1 MKRLSSITLV
11 SCALLAMPIVTVA
24 AVAQSSA
31 DVSAD
36 STIVRRVDALV
47 APTAANDSAT
57 SFSISVRPTTVFRLK
72 RGALA
77 ESVDFALVAPVL
89 DPLALPP
96 LTQPDTGRRRAVR
109 TSEWYSRRLTL
120 HRYGSYAMLPLFV
133 TQFVLGNKLIQQK
146 EDQYSGKRLT
156 PIDKGLRNAHIGVG
170 SAVGLLFI
178 SNTTTGVWNY
188 LATRHNVEGR
198 KLRNIHALTMLL
210 ADAGFAYTGLVASKD
225 ATDHGPPEARKHRNL
240 GLGSMAIAT
249 AGASLMWF
257 RKD

>member
-1 MKRLSSITLV
+1 MKRLSSIMLV
-11 SCALLAMPIVTVA
+11 SCALLALPA
-24 AVAQSSA
+24 GAQSA
-31 DVSAD
+31 VDVTAD
-36 STIVRRVDALV
+36 SATVRVVDSLAT
-47 APTAANDSAT
+47 PSIANDSAT
-57 SFSISVRPTTVFRLK
+57 HFSVYPHPVTVFRLK
-72 RGALA
+72 PGMLA
-77 ESVDFALVAPVL
+77 ESADVLIAAPNFE
-89 DPLALPP
+89 PLSLAP

-109 TSEWYSRRLTL
+109 TSEWYGRRLAI

-133 TQFVLGNKLIQQK
+133 TQFVLGNKLLNQK
-146 EDQYSGKRLT
+146 EDQYAGKRLT
-156 PIDKGLRNAHIGVG
+156 PIDKNLRNAHIGVG

-198 KLRNIHALTMLL
+198 KLRTIHALTMLL

-257 RKD
+257 RRD